1 MPSKSKTNSD
11 YAARLLK
18 QTQALQLRAHGHNLR
33 AIARALGCSL
43 STAHKLVNDAAAE
56 ERKGI
61 SSAKADLV
69 ELELLRCD
77 TYLQALAKKV
87 QAQDVRAIEAALKVS
102 KRRSELLGLDA
113 PQKAELSGPDGG
125 PVTLN
130 IQPVKAM
137 NDDSPIDN
145 PPEVRI
151 LPGKTPDEH

>member
-113 PQKAELSGPDGG
+113 PTKVAPTDVSGHDLPPKRDMSSLTDADLD
-125 PVTLN
+125 TLADLVGK
-130 IQPVKAM
+130 IQERK
-137 NDDSPIDN
+137 
-145 PPEVRI
+145 
-151 LPGKTPDEH
+151 G

>member
-1 MPSKSKTNSD
+1 MAHSRTAKDS
-11 YAARLLK
+11 AARLQK
-18 QTQALQLRAHGHNLR
+18 QAQAITLRIHGHNYR
-33 AIARALGCSL
+33 GVAKALGCSV
-43 STAHKLVNDAAAE
+43 STAHRLISSAMAAE
-56 ERKGI
+56 RESI
-61 SSAKADLV
+61 SQAKADLV
-69 ELELLRCD
+69 ELEVRRCD
-77 TYLQALAKKV
+77 AYLQALAKKV
-87 QAQDVRAIEAALKVS
+87 QGGDIRAVEAALKVS

-137 NDDSPIDN
+137 NYDSPIDN

>member
-33 AIARALGCSL
+33 SIARALGCSL

-87 QAQDVRAIEAALKVS
+87 QAQDVRAIDTALKVG
-102 KRRSELLGLDA
+102 KRRAELLGLDA
-113 PQKAELSGPDGG
+113 PNKTEITGKDGG
-125 PVTLN
+125 DLAFKVTR
-130 IQPVKAM
+130 
-137 NDDSPIDN
+137 D
-145 PPEVRI
+145 
-151 LPGKTPDEH
+151 